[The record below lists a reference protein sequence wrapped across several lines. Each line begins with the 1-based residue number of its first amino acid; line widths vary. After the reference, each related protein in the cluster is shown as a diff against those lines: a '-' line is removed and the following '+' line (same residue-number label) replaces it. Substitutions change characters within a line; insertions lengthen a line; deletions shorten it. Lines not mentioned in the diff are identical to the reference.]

1 VDEILLGQQW
11 NPLTGRLGEP
21 ESYDLRSHISLIA
34 PTGAGKG
41 ACFEIPNLLL
51 GLRHSSVLS
60 IDPSGQNAAVCAEA
74 RRRMRHEVWNA
85 NPFNM
90 HVGQYPDMRD
100 DGFNPVWRLPDPS
113 APTFTEEAMS
123 LGDALIS
130 VEGDSQRHF
139 PESAKGLATWLLMF
153 VRLIEGDNGNLAMV
167 RDLLTDDL
175 QAVANAAVA
184 TGHDRIKS
192 LAHKYT
198 KPLTKELES
207 VVSTAETQTRWLL
220 SDPMRK
226 SLSVREGIDFGK
238 LKDRPTS
245 CFLILPG
252 GTELENHAVW
262 LRLCVVSALNALYR
276 RGGTGVP
283 VVMLLSEFAQL
294 GKLPPIKA
302 AFGQARKYGIR
313 LFPVLQDYGQLV
325 AMEGRDGAGT
335 FIANSG
341 CVVGMAPGDPATA
354 EWMSSFSDEQG
365 EVNVNA
371 SLDPRAPGGVHIGY
385 GEGHERVWSPGK
397 IRRLPDFHSLVWR
410 YGRSQPQPV
419 YCPPYWTIRACRRA
433 ARPDP
438 YHPHGMRSPLRRKLA
453 TGLAVA
459 CSFAALVIGGAWL
472 F

>member
-1 VDEILLGQQW
+1 MDEILLGRRW
-11 NPLTGRLGEP
+11 KPLTGWRGKR
-21 ESYDLRSHISLIA
+21 ESYDLRSHIGLIA
-34 PTGAGKG
+34 TTGAGKG
-41 ACFEIPNLLL
+41 ACFEMVNLLR

-60 IDPSGQNAAVCAEA
+60 IDPSGQNGAVCAEA
-74 RRRMRHEVWNA
+74 RRRMGHIVLNA
-85 NPFNM
+85 NPFNL

-100 DGFNPVWRLPDPS
+100 DGFNPVWRLPDS
-113 APTFTEEAMS
+113 AAPTFTEEAMA
-123 LGDALIS
+123 LADALIS
-130 VEGDSQRHF
+130 VEGDSQIHF
-139 PESAKGLATWLLMF
+139 PNSARGLLTWLMMF
-153 VRLIEGDNGNLAMV
+153 VRLVEGDKGNLPMV

-184 TGHDRIKS
+184 TGHPRIKS
-192 LAHKYT
+192 LAQKYT
-198 KPLTKELES
+198 KPLSKELEG
-207 VVSTAETQTRWLL
+207 VFSTAETQSRWLL
-220 SDPMRK
+220 SDPMRA
-226 SLSVREGIDFGK
+226 SLSVRDGIDFGK

-276 RGGTGVP
+276 RGATGVP

-302 AFGQARKYGIR
+302 AFGQARKYKIR

-341 CVVGMAPGDPATA
+341 CVVGMAAGDPATA
-354 EWMSSFSDEQG
+354 EWMSSFSGEQG
-365 EVNVNA
+365 AVNVNA

-385 GEGHERVWSPGK
+385 GEGHERVWSPDK
-397 IRRLPDFHSLVWR
+397 IRELPDFHALVWK
-410 YGRSQPQPV
+410 YGKSQPQPV
-419 YCPPYWTIRACRRA
+419 YCPPYWTIRACRRV

-438 YHPHGMRSPLRRKLA
+438 YHPHGTRSPLRRKLA
-453 TGLAVA
+453 TGFAVA
-459 CSFAALVIGGAWL
+459 CSLAALVIGGAWL